1 MFKIFLVNKQ
11 KTFCRRKRWE
21 ESERKLDFFD
31 FDLSNKIFLAH
42 FLYFFLVK
50 FQNKM
55 GEKNGRFYSGV
66 IEGFYHRPW
75 TMEQRLDLFKKMKK
89 FSLNSYLYAPKE
101 IKFVFNKSRGV
112 FRGWAMRV
120 QPPPLGSVK
129 SMVFIVNWMLS
140 PLP

>member
-1 MFKIFLVNKQ
+1 MFLVNKQ

-75 TMEQRLDLFKKMKK
+75 TTEQRLDLFKKMKK